1 LFGEPARAK
10 AVPGL
15 LAALTT
21 PKARSAKFV
30 SAAAGLRRSGKASAM
45 LVSIAPPA
53 SETRAGRVG
62 GEKRL
67 VTASTCHE
75 PDTEKDGSARERN
88 GVRSR
93 PAGRLLPFSMH
104 R

>member
-1 LFGEPARAK
+1 
-10 AVPGL
+10 
-15 LAALTT
+15 
-21 PKARSAKFV
+21 
-30 SAAAGLRRSGKASAM
+30 M

-53 SETRAGRVG
+53 SKTRAVLVG

-75 PDTEKDGSARERN
+75 PAAEDYAGNRRRN
-88 GVRSR
+88 GRAQGNYR
-93 PAGRLLPFSMH
+93 PLPPFCTL